1 MAKESLK
8 YLLERTTLFGTL
20 ARFQRTRQLA
30 KKFRRWEKNGAIAP
44 MPNFGKQQVVIN
56 YIKKF
61 SPGVFIE
68 TGTYKGKMVYAVMPH
83 MKEIYSI
90 ELDQMYF
97 EKAKRR
103 FAGYHNIHIIQG
115 QSGEILPKVLVN
127 IEKPCLFWLDAHW
140 SEGSTAKGQT
150 NTPILQELQCILNHR
165 GAEEHII
172 LIDDAF
178 LFVGE
183 DDYPTLQAL
192 EHLVLAFHPSWVFEV
207 KDDIIRT
214 HSGRRCADG

>member
-1 MAKESLK
+1 MAKGSLK
-8 YLLERTTLFGTL
+8 YFLERTTLLANL
-20 ARFQRTRQLA
+20 ARFQREKQLRKKMRQ
-30 KKFRRWEKNGAIAP
+30 WVKNGSQLP
-44 MPNFGKQQVVIN
+44 MPNHGKQGVVID
-56 YIKKF
+56 YIERF
-61 SPGVFIE
+61 SPEVFIE

-83 MKEIYSI
+83 VKEVYSI
-90 ELDQMYF
+90 ELDQTHF

-115 QSGEILPKVLVN
+115 QSGEILPQVLVN

-172 LIDDAF
+172 LIDDAC

-192 EHLVLAFHPSWVFEV
+192 EHLVLAIHPSWVFEV

-214 HSGRRCADG
+214 YSGRRCADG